1 MKIGYRGF
9 DKSGREVTDTIDA
22 RNPAEAA
29 ESLRRRGL
37 YVAEMTHA
45 GGSLSTAGKRVRWL
59 GRGRRLKEVSMFT
72 RQLYVL
78 VSSGTQIVQ
87 ALAALERQ
95 VKEGP
100 WWDAITNTRRQ
111 VEEGATLAE
120 AMAPHPEYF
129 DPIYLSLVTAG
140 ESAGNLPV
148 MLERLGK
155 LTQKRLQIRNA
166 VLGAMIYPSLLL
178 VLATA
183 VLTVMLLFVVPRF
196 ASLFEELEV
205 PLPTSTKTLIVLS
218 HALQSYWWVLLI
230 VIGGGAAALR
240 SWLKSPAGKEAYDT
254 ALLRLPGINRIVR
267 NFATARITRLLGVLL
282 EGHVSV
288 LEALRLTRDGTGNI
302 HYASLITK
310 AEEAVTRG
318 EPISSAFSESDLIA
332 PSISEAVKSGEQ
344 SGRVG
349 PLLLDIS
356 DFLDEE
362 NEIITRSLMTIV
374 EPVILIF
381 LGVLVAFVA
390 LSLFMPLFDLTTMT
404 RGGTA

>member
-9 DKSGREVTDTIDA
+9 NKSGREVTDTIDA
-22 RNPAEAA
+22 RSPAEAA

-37 YVAEMTHA
+37 YVAEMTQA
-45 GGSLSTAGKRVRWL
+45 GESLSSAGKRVRWL
-59 GRGRRLKEVSMFT
+59 GRGRRLKDLSMFT

-78 VSSGTQIVQ
+78 VSSGTQLVQ
-87 ALAALERQ
+87 ALGALERQ
-95 VKEGP
+95 VKEGS
-100 WWDAITNTRRQ
+100 WRDAIAHTRRQ

-120 AMAPHPEYF
+120 AMAAYPEYF

-140 ESAGNLPV
+140 ESAGNLPI

-155 LTQKRLQIRNA
+155 LTQKRLQIRNSI
-166 VLGAMIYPSLLL
+166 LGAMIYPVLLL
-178 VLATA
+178 VLASA

-196 ASLFEELEV
+196 AGLFEELEV
-205 PLPTSTKTLIVLS
+205 PLPASTKTLIGLS
-218 HALQSYWWVLLI
+218 HALESYWWALLI
-230 VIGGGAAALR
+230 IIGGGVAALR
-240 SWLKSPAGKEAYDT
+240 AYLKSPAGKEAHDT
-254 ALLRLPGINRIVR
+254 ALLRLPGVNRIVR

-282 EGHVSV
+282 EGHVPV
-288 LEALRLTRDGTGNI
+288 LEALRLTRNGAGNV
-302 HYASLITK
+302 HYAGLITQ
-310 AEEAVTRG
+310 AEEAVTQG
-318 EPISSAFSESDLIA
+318 DPISSAFLESDLIA

-362 NEIITRSLMTIV
+362 NEIITRSLMSII

-381 LGVLVAFVA
+381 LGALVAFVA
-390 LSLFMPLFDLTTMT
+390 LSLFMPLFDLTSMT
-404 RGGTA
+404 RGGAA